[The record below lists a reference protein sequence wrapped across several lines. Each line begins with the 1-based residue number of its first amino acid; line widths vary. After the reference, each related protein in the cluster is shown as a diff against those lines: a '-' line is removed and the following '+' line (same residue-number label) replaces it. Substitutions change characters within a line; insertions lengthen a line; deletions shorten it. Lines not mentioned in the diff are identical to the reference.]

1 MNPSASSPRA
11 SATPVVKDVLFVLA
25 TYNEI
30 ENLPSLV
37 DAILATVPDADVL
50 IVDDN
55 SPDGSGIWAQNASQN
70 DLRIK
75 AIVRKNERGLGSAV
89 VAGLRYAVEN
99 GYRRVVNMD
108 ADFSHPVDVA
118 PRLLARLDG
127 KPLDEATSQ
136 DDAQTLT
143 APTIN
148 NSSTSALE
156 PVDVVVGSRYV
167 PGGATPDWPLR
178 RRVISRCVNAFAR
191 LTLGLRTKDNS
202 GSYRCYRVE
211 TLRKIDFN
219 AIVSQGYSF
228 FEELLYRLR
237 LVDARFAEIPIV
249 FIDRRFGVS
258 KINRKEALRAVVIM
272 SRIGVA
278 RLFRR
283 DRPTRR
289 RKAKSFQN

>member
-1 MNPSASSPRA
+1 MNASDSLPRA
-11 SATPVVKDVLFVLA
+11 AANPVVKDVLFVLA

-55 SPDGSGIWAQNASQN
+55 SPDGTGEWAQRLSQN
-70 DLRIK
+70 DLRVK
-75 AIVRKNERGLGSAV
+75 ALIRRDERGLGSAV
-89 VAGLRYAVEN
+89 VAGLRFAVEN

-108 ADFSHPVDVA
+108 ADFSHPVEVA

-127 KPLDEATSQ
+127 ETAPATSRV
-136 DDAQTLT
+136 DASQPIALRSV
-143 APTIN
+143 N
-148 NSSTSALE
+148 EHSSQPLE
-156 PVDVVVGSRYV
+156 PVDVVIGSRYV

-178 RRVISRCVNAFAR
+178 RRVMSRCVNAYAR

-211 TLRKIDFN
+211 TLRKIDFD
-219 AIVSQGYSF
+219 AIVSKGYSF

-249 FIDRRFGVS
+249 FIDRRFGFS
-258 KINRKEALRAVVIM
+258 KINRKEALRAVAIM
-272 SRIGVA
+272 TRLGVA
-278 RLFRR
+278 RLFRTTNR
-283 DRPTRR
+283 RKRR
-289 RKAKSFQN
+289 R

>member
-1 MNPSASSPRA
+1 MNPSASLPRA
-11 SATPVVKDVLFVLA
+11 AATPVVKDVLFVLA

-37 DAILATVPDADVL
+37 DAILTTVPDADVL

-75 AIVRKNERGLGSAV
+75 AIVRQNERGLGSAV
-89 VAGLRYAVEN
+89 VAGLRFAVEN

-108 ADFSHPVDVA
+108 ADFSHPVEVA

-127 KPLDEATSQ
+127 APLNESTTHDKSQ
-136 DDAQTLT
+136 TNTVIKVNDA
-143 APTIN
+143 
-148 NSSTSALE
+148 SSTFLE

-178 RRVISRCVNAFAR
+178 RRIMSRSVNAFAR
-191 LTLGLRTKDNS
+191 LSLGLRTKDNS

-211 TLRKIDFN
+211 TLRKIDFD

-237 LVDARFAEIPIV
+237 LVDARFAEVPIV

-258 KINRKEALRAVVIM
+258 KINRKEALRSVAIM
-272 SRIGVA
+272 SRLGVA
-278 RLFRR
+278 RLFKR
-283 DRPTRR
+283 DRPTR
-289 RKAKSFQN
+289 

>member
-1 MNPSASSPRA
+1 MNASDSLPRA
-11 SATPVVKDVLFVLA
+11 AANPVVKDVLFVLA

-30 ENLPSLV
+30 ENLPPLV

-55 SPDGSGIWAQNASQN
+55 SPDGSGVWAQNASQN

-75 AIVRKNERGLGSAV
+75 AIVRQNERGLGSAV
-89 VAGLRYAVEN
+89 VAGLRFAVEN

-108 ADFSHPVDVA
+108 ADFSHPVEVA

-127 KPLDEATSQ
+127 VPLLETAAQNKTQTSTVNTVKNNPTP
-136 DDAQTLT
+136 TLK
-143 APTIN
+143 
-148 NSSTSALE
+148 
-156 PVDVVVGSRYV
+156 PVDVVIGSRYV

-178 RRVISRCVNAFAR
+178 RRVMSRCVNAFAR
-191 LTLGLRTKDNS
+191 LTLGLRTRDNS

-211 TLRKIDFN
+211 TLRKVDFD

-237 LVDARFAEIPIV
+237 LVDAQFAEIPIV

-258 KINRKEALRAVVIM
+258 KINRKEALRAVAIM
-272 SRIGVA
+272 SRLGVA

-283 DRPTRR
+283 DRSTSRR
-289 RKAKSFQN
+289 NARSFKN

>member
-1 MNPSASSPRA
+1 MNASDSLPRSA
-11 SATPVVKDVLFVLA
+11 ATPVVKDVLFVLA

-55 SPDGSGIWAQNASQN
+55 SPDGSGAWAQNASQN

-75 AIVRKNERGLGSAV
+75 TIVRQHERGLGSAV
-89 VAGLRYAVEN
+89 VAGLRFAVEN

-108 ADFSHPVDVA
+108 ADFSHPVEIA

-127 KPLDEATSQ
+127 KPLDEAASQ
-136 DDAQTLT
+136 DNAQITT
-143 APTIN
+143 ALSVKN
-148 NSSTSALE
+148 NSTSALE
-156 PVDVVVGSRYV
+156 PVDVVIGSRYV

-178 RRVISRCVNAFAR
+178 RRVMSRCVNAFAR
-191 LTLGLRTKDNS
+191 LTLGLRTRDNS

-211 TLRKIDFN
+211 TLQKIDFD
-219 AIVSQGYSF
+219 AIVSRGYSF
-228 FEELLYRLR
+228 FEELLYCLR
-237 LVDARFAEIPIV
+237 LVDAQFAEIPIV

-272 SRIGVA
+272 TRLGVA
-278 RLFRR
+278 RLFSR

-289 RKAKSFQN
+289 RNARSFKN

>member
-1 MNPSASSPRA
+1 MNASATLPSDG
-11 SATPVVKDVLFVLA
+11 ATPVVKDVLFVLA

-30 ENLPSLV
+30 ENLPTLV
-37 DAILATVPDADVL
+37 DAILAIVPNADVL

-55 SPDGSGIWAQNASQN
+55 SPDGSGVWAQNASQN

-75 AIVRKNERGLGSAV
+75 AIIRQNERGLGSAV
-89 VAGLRYAVEN
+89 VAGLRFAVEN

-108 ADFSHPVDVA
+108 ADFSHPVEIA

-127 KPLDEATSQ
+127 QSLDETASQNNTQSPTSSSVRNNS
-136 DDAQTLT
+136 TLT
-143 APTIN
+143 Q
-148 NSSTSALE
+148 E
-156 PVDVVVGSRYV
+156 PVDVVIGSRYV

-178 RRVISRCVNAFAR
+178 RRVMSRCVNAFAR
-191 LTLGLRTKDNS
+191 LTLGLRTRDNS

-211 TLRKIDFN
+211 TLRKIDFDE
-219 AIVSQGYSF
+219 IVSQGYSF

-258 KINRKEALRAVVIM
+258 KINRKEALRAVAIM
-272 SRIGVA
+272 SRLGA
-278 RLFRR
+278 RRFFRL
-283 DRPTRR
+283 DRKPKQR
-289 RKAKSFQN
+289 